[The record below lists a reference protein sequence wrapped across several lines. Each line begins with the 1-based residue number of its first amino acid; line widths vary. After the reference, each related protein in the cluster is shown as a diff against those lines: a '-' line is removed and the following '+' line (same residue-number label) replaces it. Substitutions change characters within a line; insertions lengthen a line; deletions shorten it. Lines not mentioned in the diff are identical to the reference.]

1 MKGIIEQYGG
11 TWNGYTWIDQTTYL
25 ETASRDALD
34 RMLFIEAERMS
45 SCLYDPEDCE
55 SERTVIISEL
65 KGGEN
70 DPEQLLDI
78 ELPGRSCLDVISDL
92 LQARPGCA
100 VIVVTTFGRPGYL
113 RRALEAGASGFLLK
127 DDPVEGLA
135 AAIRR
140 VLAGEIVV
148 NPQLATQALSAM
160 PNPLSDRERQVL
172 SASAGGATI
181 ADIAAG
187 LHLSPSTVRNYLSSA
202 IGKTSAR
209 NRVRR

>member
-1 MKGIIEQYGG
+1 MAEPTTILIAEDQGMMRSALAVLLDLEDDMTVVG
-11 TWNGYTWIDQTTYL
+11 TVARGDEVVAAARQANPD
-25 ETASRDALD
+25 
-34 RMLFIEAERMS
+34 
-45 SCLYDPEDCE
+45 
-55 SERTVIISEL
+55 VV
-65 KGGEN
+65 
-70 DPEQLLDI
+70 LLDI
-78 ELPGRSCLDVISDL
+78 ELPGRSGLDVVPDL
-92 LQARPGCA
+92 IAALPSCA

-113 RRALEAGASGFLLK
+113 RRALEAGAKGFLVK
-127 DDPVEGLA
+127 DDPVAGLA

-181 ADIAAG
+181 ADIAAS

-209 NRVRR
+209 NRGEALSLARDRGWL